1 MKHAYLIIAHQEV
14 EILKVLLTLLD
25 DKRNDVFL
33 HIDKKSEALFE
44 AMKSIKLERAGF
56 YLLQKRIDVRWGDI
70 SQIKVELLLLKT
82 ALNQGHY
89 SYLHLLSGV
98 DLPIKSQDYI
108 HDFFTRHAGF
118 EFVGFAHKKTDDENA
133 REKAGYIYLFTRYI
147 KDDNKLRR
155 FITKCIKYGYI
166 RCQKSVHYKRHC
178 SVRFKKG
185 SNWFSITERF
195 ACFLLSKEKYILSMF
210 KYTLCPDE
218 IFIQTLLWN
227 SSVQFPVY
235 DKNDEFKGSV
245 RLIDWKRGDPY
256 TWGEQDKEILN
267 SSDKLFARKFSW
279 QKSRNLLPFIKNLCS

>member
-1 MKHAYLIIAHQEV
+1 MRHAYLIIAHQEV
-14 EILKVLLTLLD
+14 EILKFLLSLLD

-33 HIDKKSEALFE
+33 HIDKKSKALFE
-44 AMKSIKLERAGF
+44 EMKSVKLNQAGF
-56 YLLQKRIDVRWGDI
+56 YLLHERIDVRWGDI

-108 HDFFTRHAGF
+108 HDFFVKHEGF
-118 EFVGFAHKKTDDENA
+118 EFIGFAQKKTDDENA

-155 FITKCIKYGYI
+155 FFTEHIRNGYI
-166 RCQKSVHYKRHC
+166 RCQKLVHYKRHY
-178 SVRFKKG
+178 SVQFKKG
-185 SNWFSITERF
+185 ANWFSITERF
-195 ACFLLSKEKYILSMF
+195 ACFLLSKEKCILSMF

-218 IFIQTLLWN
+218 LFIQTLLWN
-227 SSVQFPVY
+227 SSVQFVVY
-235 DKNDEFKGSV
+235 NKDDESKGCV
-245 RLIDWKRGDPY
+245 RLIDWERGGPY
-256 TWGEQDKEILN
+256 TWTEHDKEILN

-279 QKSRNLLPFIKNLCS
+279 KRSRKLLPFIEGLCS

>member
-1 MKHAYLIIAHQEV
+1 M
-14 EILKVLLTLLD
+14 
-25 DKRNDVFL
+25 
-33 HIDKKSEALFE
+33 
-44 AMKSIKLERAGF
+44 
-56 YLLQKRIDVRWGDI
+56 GDI

-166 RCQKSVHYKRHC
+166 RCQKLFIINDIVPCGLKKVQIGFPLQNALPVLFCLKKNTFYQCLNIHYVLTKFL
-178 SVRFKKG
+178 FKPCYG
-185 SNWFSITERF
+185 IHLFN
-195 ACFLLSKEKYILSMF
+195 FL
-210 KYTLCPDE
+210 
-218 IFIQTLLWN
+218 FIIKMMNLKA
-227 SSVQFPVY
+227 VY
-235 DKNDEFKGSV
+235 G
-245 RLIDWKRGDPY
+245 
-256 TWGEQDKEILN
+256 
-267 SSDKLFARKFSW
+267 
-279 QKSRNLLPFIKNLCS
+279 